1 MRKGG
6 RRAECARSGGG
17 DCKAQLSP
25 SRPPPSCPLLQVR
38 AAKRDKLESYT
49 SHGFKYGG
57 SSGQISMQQKMLKQM
72 VIVDKEAEAEG
83 EAMADLVRG
92 RGERKCG
99 QAGQVQRGGCRGM
112 ASSLGVFS

>member
-1 MRKGG
+1 MS
-6 RRAECARSGGG
+6 ARLGGG
-17 DCKAQLSP
+17 IREWGIHKEVNAQLSAFHP
-25 SRPPPSCPLLQVR
+25 SRSPLQVR

-92 RGERKCG
+92 QGDG
-99 QAGQVQRGGCRGM
+99 
-112 ASSLGVFS
+112 

>member
-1 MRKGG
+1 MLRKGG

-92 RGERKCG
+92 QGDG
-99 QAGQVQRGGCRGM
+99 
-112 ASSLGVFS
+112 